1 MKDMTNISPEKR
13 IGDTAE
19 EERRIEELLSER
31 RPVKSLFEKM
41 IGVKVS
47 CDYAW
52 DDEGI
57 VRMGQRRDIAAYAGG
72 DFKGKCI
79 VFLHGNGETAV
90 SEKHLFDL
98 LNEHEVSVVSPDYRG
113 YGLTRGTFSEQG
125 CFEVAYAAYDWLIT
139 EKGVRP
145 EDIIP
150 LGYSLGSGVA
160 VELAA
165 SKQVGGLI
173 LQTPYY
179 SGRALLPYW
188 IKKFGVPGRRH
199 KGIFNRLF
207 AAFVLRREI
216 RNEHSFATDSRLS
229 QVSCPALVFHGDADT
244 IIPISHGERVF
255 DGLASSQ
262 KEFVR
267 VEHGEHGNF
276 QFVMD
281 YDEYVRK
288 IVEFCMNL
296 R

>member
-1 MKDMTNISPEKR
+1 MR
-13 IGDTAE
+13 
-19 EERRIEELLSER
+19 
-31 RPVKSLFEKM
+31 SLFEQM

-52 DDEGI
+52 GDEGI
-57 VRMGQRRDIAAYAGG
+57 VRIVARHDIAAYAGG

-90 SEKHLFDL
+90 SEKYLFDQ
-98 LNEHEVSVVSPDYRG
+98 LNARGVSVVSPDYRG
-113 YGLTRGTFSEQG
+113 YGLTKGTFSERG
-125 CFEVAYAAYDWLIT
+125 CFETAHAAYDWLLA

-145 EDIIP
+145 ADIIP

-165 SKQVGGLI
+165 SEQVGGLI
-173 LQTPYY
+173 LQAPYY

-188 IKKFGVPGRRH
+188 IKKFGAPDCVCRGLLGKLLAP
-199 KGIFNRLF
+199 LW
-207 AAFVLRREI
+207 LRRATKAECA
-216 RNEHSFATDSRLS
+216 FATDTRLETIK
-229 QVSCPALVFHGDADT
+229 CPVLIFHGDNDT

-255 DGLASSQ
+255 AGLASSQ

-267 VEHGEHGNF
+267 VEHGEHSNF
-276 QFVMD
+276 QFVMG

-288 IVEFCMNL
+288 IVAFSVGL